1 METYGL
7 EAFTSTGEGSRLS
20 DNGLGYSFLIH
31 SGAGSLLV
39 SDLRQSQVEFVV
51 SQSNVATLGSDPIKE
66 IRGILSGDT
75 HSTKFSGLF
84 NHNLESIVY
93 NDGHIV
99 KVVAKNN
106 SLIYLIGLYNVL

>member
-39 SDLRQSQVEFVV
+39 SDSRQSQVEFVV

-75 HSTKFSGLF
+75 HLTKFSGLF
-84 NHNLESIVY
+84 NHNLESVVY

-99 KVVAKNN
+99 EVVAKNN

>member
-39 SDLRQSQVEFVV
+39 SDSRQSQVEFVV

-84 NHNLESIVY
+84 NHNLESVVY

-99 KVVAKNN
+99 EVVAKNN

>member
-20 DNGLGYSFLIH
+20 DTGLGYSFLIH

-66 IRGILSGDT
+66 IREILSSDT

-84 NHNLESIVY
+84 NHNLESVVY

-99 KVVAKNN
+99 EVVAKNN

>member
-51 SQSNVATLGSDPIKE
+51 SQSNVSTLGSDPIKE
-66 IRGILSGDT
+66 IRGRLSGDT
-75 HSTKFSGLF
+75 HSTKFSGLL
-84 NHNLESIVY
+84 NHNLESVVY